1 MSLPKYE
8 AYKDSGASWE
18 LGRRSAAE
26 GVPTL
31 RVGTMAMAC
40 TDRSKQ
46 MIEELSA
53 LIPNWPIH

>member
-26 GVPTL
+26 GVST
-31 RVGTMAMAC
+31 RSVGT
-40 TDRSKQ
+40 RPGSKG
-46 MIEELSA
+46 LHGS
-53 LIPNWPIH
+53 H

>member
-26 GVPTL
+26 GVPT
-31 RVGTMAMAC
+31 RSVGTMAMAC
-40 TDRSKQ
+40 TDRIKQ

-53 LIPNWPIH
+53 

>member
-26 GVPTL
+26 GVST
-31 RVGTMAMAC
+31 RSVGTMAEIDQDLKAC
-40 TDRSKQ
+40 TDRIKQ

-53 LIPNWPIH
+53 